1 MLHAIWQ
8 RNSVSVRFVRHPL
21 ILIALCACLAAL
33 LPLGAAAQI
42 VKVPAGSRTI
52 KDFTGACQVS
62 VPSGWTE
69 GKDFTLV
76 REVPG
81 VIASH
86 FGAWMVPD
94 MRFGRGKA
102 GALSMK
108 GAGHRYR
115 ERVARM
121 DGTTVCAV
129 QMERDGTPYTPAE
142 RQQLKDVGGTLEI
155 LP

>member
-1 MLHAIWQ
+1 MLHTIWQ
-8 RNSVSVRFVRHPL
+8 RHSVSARVARPVL
-21 ILIALCACLAAL
+21 VLIALCACWAAL

-42 VKVPAGSRTI
+42 LKVPGSRTV

-62 VPSGWTE
+62 VPAGWTE

-81 VIASH
+81 VIASR

-94 MRFGRGKA
+94 MRFGLGKA
-102 GALSMK
+102 ATLSMK

-121 DGTTVCAV
+121 DGTIVCAV
-129 QMERDGTPYTPAE
+129 QMERDSTPFTPAE
-142 RQQLKDVGGTLEI
+142 RQQLKDVGDTLEI